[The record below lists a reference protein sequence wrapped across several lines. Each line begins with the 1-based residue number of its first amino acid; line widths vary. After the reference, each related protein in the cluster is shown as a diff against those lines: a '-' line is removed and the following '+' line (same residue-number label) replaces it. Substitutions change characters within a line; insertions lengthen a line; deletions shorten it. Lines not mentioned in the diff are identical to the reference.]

1 MKLIVT
7 ESLLSDLE
15 EFGILK
21 KNYTKISYV
30 DLKDYRTPLFETE
43 NLKFVYDKFFQLTDE
58 NKSDLNHYEN
68 FIFQIKKSNLNK
80 FNDISQEIEIL
91 YSNLKKKNINPWDLS
106 NSIFNVNKNYE
117 LDAIQNFTSDENTF
131 KTFLSYLSK
140 ELVRIKLLY
149 QFDTPYVSKILNEK
163 IDFKYKDAKLKKN
176 KINENQ
182 IDKSLNLI
190 NKIENNLISNSFE
203 STVAKRFLVAIKKNL
218 ET

>member
-7 ESLLSDLE
+7 ESLLSDLD

-68 FIFQIKKSNLNK
+68 FIFQIKKSNLSK

-149 QFDTPYVSKILNEK
+149 QFDNPYVYKILNEK
-163 IDFKYKDAKLKKN
+163 IDFKYKDATLKKN

>member
-30 DLKDYRTPLFETE
+30 DLKDYRTSLFETE

-149 QFDTPYVSKILNEK
+149 KFDTQFVSEILNEK
-163 IDFKYKDAKLKKN
+163 IDFKFKDATTKMN
-176 KINENQ
+176 RINENQ
-182 IDKSLNLI
+182 INKSLNLI
-190 NKIENNLISNSFE
+190 NKIENSLVFSSFE
-203 STVAKRFLVAIKKNL
+203 PSTAKRFLIAIKKIL

>member
-30 DLKDYRTPLFETE
+30 DLKDYRTSLFETE

-149 QFDTPYVSKILNEK
+149 KFDTQYVSKILNEK
-163 IDFKYKDAKLKKN
+163 IDFKYKDATTKKN
-176 KINENQ
+176 RISENQ
-182 IDKSLNLI
+182 IDKSLLLI
-190 NKIENNLISNSFE
+190 SKIENNLISSSFD

-218 ET
+218 EI

>member
-7 ESLLSDLE
+7 ESLLSDLD

-68 FIFQIKKSNLNK
+68 FIFQIKKSNLSK

-163 IDFKYKDAKLKKN
+163 IDFKYKDATLKKN

>member
-7 ESLLSDLE
+7 ESLLSDLD

-68 FIFQIKKSNLNK
+68 FIFQIKKSNLSK

-149 QFDTPYVSKILNEK
+149 QFETPYVSKILNEK
-163 IDFKYKDAKLKKN
+163 IDFKYKYATLKKN